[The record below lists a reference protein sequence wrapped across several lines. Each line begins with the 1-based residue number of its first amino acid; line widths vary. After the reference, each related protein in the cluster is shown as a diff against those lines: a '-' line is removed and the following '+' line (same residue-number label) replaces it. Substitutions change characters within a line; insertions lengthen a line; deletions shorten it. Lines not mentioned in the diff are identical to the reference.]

1 LKSPE
6 LVVIDNSGANLAS
19 VMAAFD
25 RLGVRAQLSAEP
37 RRIKAAQRVVLP
49 GVGAAAHA
57 MALLKRLELAELIP
71 TLTQPVLGI
80 CLGMQLLMR
89 YSHEGDTQTLGV
101 MDADVEPLTASV
113 EFPAPHMGW
122 NQLEPQSASPLWR
135 GLSAGDYVYFVHGYG
150 VRPMAHTSAT
160 VRHGEVWSAAV
171 EKDNFCGLQFHPER
185 SRAVGAK
192 VLSNFLS
199 WSP

>member
-1 LKSPE
+1 
-6 LVVIDNSGANLAS
+6 
-19 VMAAFD
+19 MAAFQ
-25 RLGVRAQLSAEP
+25 RLGVSAALSADP

-57 MALLKRLELAELIP
+57 MALLQRLELAELIP

-89 YSHEGDTQTLGV
+89 YSHEGETEALGV
-101 MDADVEPLTASV
+101 IDADVEPLTASV

-122 NQLEPQSASPLWR
+122 NQLEQLGASPLWN
-135 GLSAGDYVYFVHGYG
+135 GLSPGDSVYFVHGYG

-160 VRHGEVWSAAV
+160 VRHGELWSAAV
-171 EKDNFCGLQFHPER
+171 EKDNFCGVQFHPER
-185 SRAVGAK
+185 SSAVGAK
-192 VLSNFLS
+192 VLSNFLT
-199 WSP
+199 WNP